1 MNTTITKAQ
10 AQAIL
15 EAATNLFEL
24 VLDAKEMT
32 YDSPEGCALYDKIVE
47 GALGEVMPDATYEA
61 LFQLLEKPEIS
72 H

>member
-24 VLDAKEMT
+24 VLDAKEIT
-32 YDSPEGCALYDKIVE
+32 YDSPEGRALYDKIVE

>member
-1 MNTTITKAQ
+1 
-10 AQAIL
+10 
-15 EAATNLFEL
+15 
-24 VLDAKEMT
+24 LDAKEIT
-32 YDSPEGCALYDKIVE
+32 YDSPEGRALYDKIVE